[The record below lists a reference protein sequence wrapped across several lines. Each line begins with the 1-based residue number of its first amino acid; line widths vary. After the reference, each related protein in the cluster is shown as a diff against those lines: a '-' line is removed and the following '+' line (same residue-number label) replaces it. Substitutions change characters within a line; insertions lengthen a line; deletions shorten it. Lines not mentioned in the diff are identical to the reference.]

1 MPPNSQLL
9 PTPLYGYVAL
19 CTCRHPDASCRPQ
32 PRDLLL
38 ALVRDVAE
46 LMEVPVEDVPA
57 GSQAAVLGAPLNAA
71 SQLYTQLQ
79 NMYTSTSPF

>member
-1 MPPNSQLL
+1 MPAPSNSQLL
-9 PTPLYGYVAL
+9 PTPLF
-19 CTCRHPDASCRPQ
+19 CRHPDASCRPQ

-38 ALVRDVAE
+38 ALVRDVDE

-79 NMYTSTSPF
+79 NMYTSTAPV